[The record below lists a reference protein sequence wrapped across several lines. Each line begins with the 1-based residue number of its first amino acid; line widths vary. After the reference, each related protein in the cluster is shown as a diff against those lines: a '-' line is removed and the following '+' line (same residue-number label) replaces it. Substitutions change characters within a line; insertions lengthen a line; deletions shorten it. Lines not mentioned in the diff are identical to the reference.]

1 MSDESKYPECM
12 ILHQLFNNWINNGV
26 SMCNERKYPECLIIF
41 PEQARYVKKT
51 LVNYRSINRTLAEG
65 YAIGVDEPRYI
76 VEPATRQQYETFIK
90 KHPEIIEQ
98 RMPGV
103 IVGAKPHKVEGCHS
117 VEWRHIHYDV
127 DWNLAEN
134 TGVALVRN
142 EDRSIVK
149 RRIKEMNERFPN
161 LEFFM
166 YKPEWVKSSVPA
178 FKLRNRTK
186 KAKAEYAEARTLCNK
201 FFNEVQLF

>member
-1 MSDESKYPECM
+1 
-12 ILHQLFNNWINNGV
+12 
-26 SMCNERKYPECLIIF
+26 MCCYERKYPEYPIVF

-65 YAIGVDEPRYI
+65 YSIGIDEPRYI

-98 RMPGV
+98 RSPGV
-103 IVGAKPHKVEGCHS
+103 IIDAKPHKVEGLHS

-127 DWNLAEN
+127 DWNFAEN
-134 TGVALVRN
+134 TGVALVRK
-142 EDRSIVK
+142 EDRPIVK
-149 RRIKEMNERFPN
+149 RRMKEMTERFPN

-166 YKPEWVKSSVPA
+166 YKPEWLKSSVPA

-186 KAKAEYAEARTLCNK
+186 KAKMEYDEAVKLSNQFYKDITLY
-201 FFNEVQLF
+201 

>member
-1 MSDESKYPECM
+1 
-12 ILHQLFNNWINNGV
+12 
-26 SMCNERKYPECLIIF
+26 MCDERKYPEYLIVF

-51 LVNYRSINRTLAEG
+51 LVNYRSINRILADG
-65 YAIGVDEPRYI
+65 YFICKDELRYI
-76 VEPATRQQYETFIK
+76 IEPATRQQYETFIK

-98 RMPGV
+98 RNPRV
-103 IVGAKPHKVEGCHS
+103 IVGAKPHKVEGLHS

-134 TGVALVRN
+134 TGVALVRK
-142 EDRSIVK
+142 EDRPIVK
-149 RRIKEMNERFPN
+149 RRMKEMTERFPN

-186 KAKAEYAEARTLCNK
+186 KAKMEYDEAVKLSNQFYKDITLY
-201 FFNEVQLF
+201 